1 MLEQSILCELK
12 TFTKALFVWFAT
24 HYIFNLEYDHHI
36 KETALFYQEIC
47 LVNLTLVLNHP
58 LIYLYQLTLKK
69 LLAHNL
75 L

>member
-36 KETALFYQEIC
+36 KETALFYQE
-47 LVNLTLVLNHP
+47 
-58 LIYLYQLTLKK
+58 YLFGEPDTCIKSSTYLSVSTDIKK
-69 LLAHNL
+69 IARS
-75 L
+75 